1 MDKLIDILRIDSS
14 ELKTSFQKASLQGS
28 GTPQEVADYRE
39 TSFSNFISRYFPFP
53 HRITKGKIHDS
64 YDKVSASIDCLVIN
78 PEHPYTIDSSGKYTL
93 ILADGV
99 DVAIELKPDLSTKSE
114 LIRGLEQAISV
125 KQLRRAISPI
135 LLKSRQPEHIIEFSR
150 TIPVFI
156 FSMQSKADPLSTAK
170 EIADYYAENQTP
182 LIEQIDH
189 VIINDC
195 GIISN
200 YKYSE
205 ISTWSDKSTG
215 LIFEEWN
222 DLTLGAFISKLN
234 SVFYATATMSES
246 ILQRYIGDIKPNNAY
261 RITAG

>member
-1 MDKLIDILRIDSS
+1 MKKLIDILRIDSS
-14 ELKTSFQKASLQGS
+14 ELRTSFQKASLQGG

-64 YDKVSASIDCLVIN
+64 YDNVSASIDCLVIN
-78 PEHPYTIDSSGKYTL
+78 PAHPYTIDSSGKYTL

-99 DVAIELKPDLSTKSE
+99 DIAIELKPDLSTKSE
-114 LIRGLEQAISV
+114 LVRGLVQAISV
-125 KQLRRAISPI
+125 KRLRRAKSPI
-135 LLKSRQPEHIIEFSR
+135 LLKRKQPEHIIEFSR

-156 FSMQSKADPLSTAK
+156 FSMEAKTNPLDTAK

-200 YKYSE
+200 YKYPE
-205 ISTWSDKSTG
+205 ISHISDKSTG
-215 LIFEEWN
+215 LIFEEWK
-222 DLTLGAFISKLN
+222 DLTLGAFMAKMN
-234 SVFYATATMSES
+234 DVFYATATISDS

-261 RITAG
+261 LITAD